1 MLSAIIW
8 YLFFG
13 VAYHFFWDLLTTR
26 IGSNENRFNMK
37 ERFIILAIW
46 PVAVGFFV
54 TMLIKTV
61 LFGDNNDNK

>member
-13 VAYHFFWDLLTTR
+13 VAYNFFWDLLTTR
-26 IGSNENRFNMK
+26 VGSQENRFTMV
-37 ERFIILAIW
+37 ERIIVLLIW
-46 PVAVGFFV
+46 PIAVLFFV
-54 TMLIKTV
+54 TMFIKTV